1 MRLRD
6 KVIVITGG
14 ARGIGGAAAKL
25 FAGEGAKVVVGD
37 LLQAPGDGTVAEI
50 RAAGGEAIFVRT
62 DVTRAADCRT
72 LMSAA
77 VETYGRLD
85 VLVTCAGVLRGAF
98 VPVDELEEDVFESV
112 LDVNVTGTF
121 LTIKHAVPHLKR
133 AGRGVVVCLASGAGV
148 KGPSSS
154 CAYGSSKGAVH
165 GLVMTLEPKL
175 EPLGI
180 RINDVCPGAI
190 DTEMKRENVLDAARA
205 TGRATD
211 GALDDAKL
219 ADPVGVARLLLF
231 LASDDADYVRGTVFT
246 K

>member
-1 MRLRD
+1 MRLEG
-6 KVIVITGG
+6 KVAVITGG
-14 ARGIGGAAAKL
+14 ARGIGGATARL
-25 FAGEGAKVVVGD
+25 FAHEGAKVVIGD
-37 LLQAPGDGTVAEI
+37 MLQSEGDETVAAI

-62 DVTRAADCRT
+62 DVSSAADCAA

-77 VETYGRLD
+77 VETLGRIN

-98 VPVDELEEDVFESV
+98 VPVEDLDESVFESV
-112 LDVNVTGTF
+112 IDITLKGTF
-121 LTIKHAVPHLKR
+121 LTIKNAVPWLKK
-133 AGRGVVVCLASGAGV
+133 AGGGVIVSVASVAGV
-148 KGPSSS
+148 KSPSSS
-154 CAYGSSKGAVH
+154 CAYGSSKGGVH

-190 DTEMKRENVLDAARA
+190 DTDMKRENVLDAARA
-205 TGRATD
+205 TGQKTD
-211 GALDDAKL
+211 GALAQAGL

-231 LASDDADYVRGTVFT
+231 LASDDADFVRGTVFT